1 MKHYLSEDIFMA
13 ASEPSNPFQIN
24 NKLKMKNFVLL
35 KDSYDS
41 LTFDSYDLIPNI
53 QTVYWNKNHFYQV
66 SEEQIEYQTHEIYS
80 QWQELLSKFSYFYF
94 YNGFS

>member
-1 MKHYLSEDIFMA
+1 MA

-53 QTVYWNKNHFYQV
+53 QTVY
-66 SEEQIEYQTHEIYS
+66 
-80 QWQELLSKFSYFYF
+80 
-94 YNGFS
+94 